1 MEIKQAKILSY
12 IRRAEV
18 VAENSPDAETKV
30 GSVLVSKETMS
41 VISEGYNGFCRGC
54 DDDKLPKTRPLK
66 HNFIIHS
73 EQNLITNCARNG
85 IKTNNSFTV
94 QTHSPC
100 INCMRLLYQAGIT
113 EVYFKEEYKTT
124 RDMNQLGD
132 LKLEFTSYSLYTKI
146 QIKPNI

>member
-1 MEIKQAKILSY
+1 MQISERKMLSY
-12 IRRAEV
+12 IKRAITV
-18 VAENSPDAETKV
+18 SENSPDAETQV

-41 VISEGYNGFCRGC
+41 VISEGYNGFCRKC
-54 DDDKLPKTRPLK
+54 DDDKLPKTRPDK
-66 HNFIIHS
+66 HKFILHAES
-73 EQNLITNCARNG
+73 NLITNCAING
-85 IKTNNSFTV
+85 IRTLNCFVV

-124 RDMNQLGD
+124 KDMEQLGD
-132 LKLEFTSYSLYTKI
+132 LKLEFTSYDLYTKI